1 MPFKGARGNF
11 GGFKMTIQ
19 AFRLTDEWVDVTA
32 ERAIIAAVAKNPA
45 LYWEVIDYLSADA
58 FAYDETANAWQQL
71 ADAIEADQAPEAP
84 AEWQATLEPS
94 ETAKRLADLMQRR
107 MIADAMERLA
117 AGMYSDQPATELL
130 TALEEETAQAQ
141 AAIRATQTGKL
152 TWAADLVVD
161 VLRDAEERRRQR
173 EESGQAVLGL
183 PTGVKRLDNIIN
195 GLNAGLYLLAGGP
208 GIGKTTFALQIAA
221 TVTRQ
226 APVIYLT
233 FENSPQNMT
242 LKALTAWASINSQDV
257 ARGYA
262 DVNALRKAADEWRPI
277 GERLAMIEGTGRLTV
292 AQVRA
297 LALRAMNR
305 HKMKRCLVIVDY
317 LQLWAKASEELQ
329 SRRDA
334 RERVE
339 VMGNSLRELAVR
351 LDSPVLAIANQNR
364 AEGRYSGNGAASLD
378 SLKESGDLEYMADV
392 ALFLTQ
398 DDKRAITPPA
408 RAVTLTVAKNR
419 HGDLGAVPLIF
430 RPDKSNFGE
439 EEWR

>member
-1 MPFKGARGNF
+1 
-11 GGFKMTIQ
+11 
-19 AFRLTDEWVDVTA
+19 
-32 ERAIIAAVAKNPA
+32 
-45 LYWEVIDYLSADA
+45 
-58 FAYDETANAWQQL
+58 
-71 ADAIEADQAPEAP
+71 
-84 AEWQATLEPS
+84 
-94 ETAKRLADLMQRR
+94 
-107 MIADAMERLA
+107 
-117 AGMYSDQPATELL
+117 
-130 TALEEETAQAQ
+130 
-141 AAIRATQTGKL
+141 
-152 TWAADLVVD
+152 
-161 VLRDAEERRRQR
+161 
-173 EESGQAVLGL
+173 
-183 PTGVKRLDNIIN
+183 
-195 GLNAGLYLLAGGP
+195 
-208 GIGKTTFALQIAA
+208 
-221 TVTRQ
+221 
-226 APVIYLT
+226 
-233 FENSPQNMT
+233 
-242 LKALTAWASINSQDV
+242 
-257 ARGYA
+257 
-262 DVNALRKAADEWRPI
+262 
-277 GERLAMIEGTGRLTV
+277 
-292 AQVRA
+292 
-297 LALRAMNR
+297 MNR